1 MNRDN
6 RISPL
11 ALENGDVVLASDLV
25 RRLEADRSRSSAG
38 GAIEEGKE
46 GKEEKE
52 GQVQGDDQPMV
63 PCTDRN
69 KRDST
74 LPFVRGS
81 GIYLL
86 LSEHRLRN
94 GSIAS
99 DGIVEVS
106 IAPSTHDHDWL
117 V

>member
-25 RRLEADRSRSSAG
+25 RRLEADRSRSGAG

-46 GKEEKE
+46 GKE
-52 GQVQGDDQPMV
+52 GQGQGDDQPMV

-81 GIYLL
+81 GTYLL

-106 IAPSTHDHDWL
+106 IAPSTHDPEWL